1 MIQLKPGLP
10 PATLQKSRKA
20 SSRSKNRAGKKKS
33 SGLRFARVFS
43 DAKVKPFDQIEWE
56 ERTAEITDDGGKV
69 IFKQE
74 HIEVPKNWS
83 ALATKIAVSKYFYG
97 DIANG
102 TDPHKGGRE
111 TSVRQLIHRVTRTI
125 TDCGL
130 ADGYF
135 ADAATA
141 EVFYEELTW
150 LCVNQHG
157 AFNSPVWFNVG
168 LHHQYGVGKDAGQ
181 GNYFFNHKTGEAER
195 ASTQYEYPQ
204 GSACFIQSVEDTME
218 DIMRLAMSEA
228 MLFKYGSGT
237 GSDLSSLRSTREK
250 LSGGGKPSGP
260 LSFLKVYDQ
269 VANVV
274 KSGGKTRRAAK
285 MNTLKDWH
293 PDIEEF
299 IEAKQKEERKAWA
312 LIEQGYD
319 GSYNGDAYGSVMY
332 QNENLSVRVSD
343 EFMDA
348 ATEDR
353 EWWTRRVRDGSPCE
367 RKDARTLLRKIAE
380 GTHVCGDP
388 GMQFD
393 STIHQWHTCKGT
405 ARQNSTNPCV
415 TGDTLIATENGWQ
428 PIVDLVG
435 SEPMIV
441 NEDGE
446 LAPATRVWKTGT
458 RPVYELK
465 TASGLNLKLTAD
477 HRVATRHRGDVPACE
492 LSVDDELILGGA
504 RFGSRAVDP
513 VIASLAGA
521 CLGDGCITQ
530 FEDQRN
536 IFITGAKG
544 EAAYLAD
551 LHETLEAA
559 KNLFADGDGRR
570 TRTTRVVETATTLR
584 LQTSVRPV
592 VEAIEELVVLDK
604 GSEGKCFEPAAFA
617 LEKTALACL
626 LRELFTT
633 DGTVANYSAK
643 SQYVSLDS
651 SSRTLLGQV
660 QLLLTQFGIRSR
672 IYENRRPLGQ
682 LTALMP
688 DGRGGTKEYAV
699 RQMHSLRISKASR
712 VLFEREIGFN
722 PKSAKAAQLRFLN
735 ESVTTYSDGRGD
747 RVVSITPAGVED
759 VYDLTEPVGSHF
771 IANGLLVH
779 NCSEYL
785 FLDNTA
791 CNLASLN
798 LMKFRDEEGAF
809 DVERFKAAV
818 RIYITAQEIIVDN
831 ASYPIKEIAENSHI
845 FRTLGLGYANLGSL
859 IMSYGYGY
867 DSVEGRAICGAI
879 TAIMTGEAYE
889 QSAVMARAMG
899 PFPGYRDARCSGV
912 TKTVAKDNVKSMR
925 EVMELHRNAV
935 AEIPD
940 VPEFGFL
947 KEEAAKVWDRAVDLG
962 KRHGYR
968 NAQVTVLAPT
978 GTISFLM
985 DCDTTGIEPDI
996 ALVKYKLLAGGGM
1009 LKIVNQ
1015 TVKPALEN
1023 LGYNSEEIDR
1033 IIAHIDALDTIEDVV
1048 DTDGSVI
1055 SSGLKPEH
1063 LAIFDCA
1070 FRPYKGERSLGYMG
1084 HLRMMAAAQPFLSGA
1099 ISKTVNMP
1107 ETATVDE
1114 IMHTYVEGWRLGLK
1128 AIAIYRDGSKR
1139 SAPLNTRKTKDMG
1152 GDAGAFDMMV
1162 ERPELEAR
1170 ILELEEELKAAR
1182 GAPARHRMP
1191 DTRMSLTHRF
1201 EIAGHE
1207 GYITVGLFEDGMP
1220 GELFVTMSK
1229 EGSTIGGLM
1238 DTVGTLTSIA
1248 LQYGVP
1254 LESLVKK
1261 FAYQRFEPSGFTKN
1275 PDIRNATSIADY
1287 VFRWLGI
1294 QFIPGYKEATAP
1306 HRGQPELPMKEISDM
1321 EKKSVNRP
1329 VSNLARTAEK
1339 EVLDVI
1345 TNHTSNDGGPQ
1356 VSTNGHTHADRVKE
1370 ALGTMYMET
1379 TCSHCGSD
1387 KVIRAGACG
1396 CCTECGTSQGCS

>member
-1 MIQLKPGLP
+1 MIQLRPGVS
-10 PATLQKSRKA
+10 PASLSNGSKARRSR
-20 SSRSKNRAGKKKS
+20 RNRVTKKKKAA
-33 SGLRFARVFS
+33 LHFDRVFS
-43 DAKVKPFDQIEWE
+43 DDAIAPFDQIEWE
-56 ERTAEITDDGGKV
+56 RRTAEITDDSGKI

-74 HIEVPKNWS
+74 EIEVPKNWT

-111 TSVRQLIHRVTRTI
+111 TSVRQLIHRVTRAI
-125 TDCGL
+125 TDWGI

-135 ADAATA
+135 ADAKTA
-141 EVFYEELTW
+141 EIFYDDLTW
-150 LCVNQHG
+150 LCVNQYG

-168 LHHQYGVGKDAGQ
+168 LYHQYGIGKDAGL
-181 GNYFFNHKTGEAER
+181 GNYFYNRETGQAER
-195 ASTQYEYPQ
+195 ATTQYEYPQ
-204 GSACFIQSVEDTME
+204 GSACFIQSVDDTME

-237 GSDLSSLRSTREK
+237 GTDLSSLRSTREK

-269 VANVV
+269 IANVV

-299 IEAKQKEERKAWA
+299 IDAKQNEEKKAWA

-348 ATEDR
+348 AVESR
-353 EWWTRRVRDGSPCE
+353 EWWTRRVRDGKPCE
-367 RKDARTLLRKIAE
+367 LKDARTLLRRVAE

-393 STIHQWHTCKGT
+393 STIHKWHTCKGT
-405 ARQNSTNPCV
+405 GRQNSTNP
-415 TGDTLIATENGWQ
+415 
-428 PIVDLVG
+428 
-435 SEPMIV
+435 
-441 NEDGE
+441 
-446 LAPATRVWKTGT
+446 
-458 RPVYELK
+458 
-465 TASGLNLKLTAD
+465 
-477 HRVATRHRGDVPACE
+477 
-492 LSVDDELILGGA
+492 
-504 RFGSRAVDP
+504 
-513 VIASLAGA
+513 
-521 CLGDGCITQ
+521 
-530 FEDQRN
+530 
-536 IFITGAKG
+536 
-544 EAAYLAD
+544 
-551 LHETLEAA
+551 
-559 KNLFADGDGRR
+559 
-570 TRTTRVVETATTLR
+570 
-584 LQTSVRPV
+584 
-592 VEAIEELVVLDK
+592 
-604 GSEGKCFEPAAFA
+604 
-617 LEKTALACL
+617 
-626 LRELFTT
+626 
-633 DGTVANYSAK
+633 
-643 SQYVSLDS
+643 
-651 SSRTLLGQV
+651 
-660 QLLLTQFGIRSR
+660 
-672 IYENRRPLGQ
+672 
-682 LTALMP
+682 
-688 DGRGGTKEYAV
+688 
-699 RQMHSLRISKASR
+699 
-712 VLFEREIGFN
+712 
-722 PKSAKAAQLRFLN
+722 
-735 ESVTTYSDGRGD
+735 
-747 RVVSITPAGVED
+747 
-759 VYDLTEPVGSHF
+759 
-771 IANGLLVH
+771 
-779 NCSEYL
+779 CSEYL

-798 LMKFRDEEGAF
+798 LMKFKGEDGVF
-809 DVERFKAAV
+809 DIERFKAAV
-818 RIYITAQEIIVDN
+818 RVFITAQEIIVDN

-867 DSVEGRAICGAI
+867 DSVEGRALCGAI
-879 TAIMTGEAYE
+879 TSIMTGEAYD
-889 QSAVMARAMG
+889 QSARMARVLGA
-899 PFPGYRDARCSGV
+899 FPGYRDARCSGV
-912 TKTVAKDNVKSMR
+912 SKPVAKDNVKSML
-925 EVMELHRNAV
+925 EVIDLHRCAV
-935 AEIPD
+935 AQISDAE
-940 VPEFGFL
+940 EFAYL
-947 KEEAAKVWDRAVDLG
+947 KEEAGKVWERAAKSG
-962 KRHGYR
+962 KQHGYR

-1015 TVKPALEN
+1015 TVKPALEK
-1023 LGYNSEEIDR
+1023 LGYNSEEIER
-1033 IIAHIDALDTIEDVV
+1033 IIAHIDAFDTIEDVP
-1048 DTDGSVI
+1048 DSDGSTI

-1063 LAIFDCA
+1063 LPIFDCA
-1070 FRPYKGERSLGYMG
+1070 FKPAKGERSLGYMA

-1107 ETATVDE
+1107 EVVTVEE
-1114 IMHTYVEGWRLGLK
+1114 IMDAYIEGWRLGLK
-1128 AIAIYRDGSKR
+1128 SIAMYRDGSKR
-1139 SAPLNTRKTKDMG
+1139 SAPLNTKKTKDMG
-1152 GDAGAFDMMV
+1152 TAMSALDLRV

-1170 ILELEEELKAAR
+1170 IVELEKELCVVR
-1182 GAPARHRMP
+1182 GKPARHRMP

-1275 PDIRNATSIADY
+1275 PDIRSATSITDY
-1287 VFRWLGI
+1287 VFRWLGC
-1294 QFIPGYKEATAP
+1294 QFIKGYKEATSP
-1306 HRGQPELPMKEISDM
+1306 HRGQAELPMKEIPEM
-1321 EKKSVNRP
+1321 EKKAMNRP
-1329 VSNLARTAEK
+1329 VSDLSRTAEK
-1339 EVLDVI
+1339 EIIDIV
-1345 TNHTSNDGGPQ
+1345 TNHTPNEGSPHVGGN
-1356 VSTNGHTHADRVKE
+1356 VHNHATDMQD
-1370 ALGTMYMET
+1370 ALGTMFMDI
-1379 TCSHCGSD
+1379 TCSHCGSN

-1396 CCTECGTSQGCS
+1396 VCTECGTSQGCS